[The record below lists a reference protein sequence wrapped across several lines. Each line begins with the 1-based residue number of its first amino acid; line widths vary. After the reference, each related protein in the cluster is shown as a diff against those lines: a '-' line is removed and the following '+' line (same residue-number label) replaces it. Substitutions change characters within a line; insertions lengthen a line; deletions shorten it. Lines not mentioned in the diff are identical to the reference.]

1 MTRFRTAC
9 ALLVIAL
16 FATTSFSAPALTDSL
31 KAGKADIKSA
41 GVMTFG
47 PEAILFVGDSVGGNI
62 FAFDTQDR
70 TASQAAPVDIAGIN
84 QKIAA
89 MLGTMPEE
97 ILINDLAVNPISKKM
112 YLSISRG
119 RGPAATPVIVRVDGK
134 GAITQ
139 LTTDNIAHA
148 KLVLPD
154 APASQG
160 EGRQNPRNNAITDLA
175 FVDGKLLI
183 AGLSNEE
190 FASTLRATAFPFTPN
205 SKGAGIEIW
214 HGSHGRFETQSPVRT
229 FVPFKI
235 GNEQNII
242 AAYTC
247 TPLVKIPVSSLT
259 PGAKVK
265 GTTIAELGSGNQ
277 PLDMISYTKAGKSF
291 ILLNNSNRGVMKMGA
306 DNLGNF
312 KPITAPVDIEGVPY
326 ETIKTLTG
334 VTQLDK
340 VDDNMAAILLTAG
353 NAVQL
358 KTIALP
364 NFP

>member
-1 MTRFRTAC
+1 MTRFRTIC

-41 GVMTFG
+41 GVMTFA
-47 PEAILFVGDSVGGNI
+47 PEGVLFVADSVGGNI

-84 QKIAA
+84 EKIAA
-89 MLGTMPEE
+89 MLGTMPDQ

-112 YLSISRG
+112 YLSVSRG
-119 RGPAATPVIVRVDGK
+119 RGPTATPVIVRVDSK
-134 GAITQ
+134 GAIQQ
-139 LTTDNIAHA
+139 LALDNISHA
-148 KLVLPD
+148 KLALGD
-154 APASQG
+154 TPAFAG
-160 EGRQNPRNNAITDLA
+160 DNPRQNPITDLA

-183 AGLSNEE
+183 AGLSTEE
-190 FASTLRATAFPFTPN
+190 FASTLRAAAFPFTTA
-205 SKGAGIEIW
+205 KGAGIEIW
-214 HGSHGRFETQSPVRT
+214 HGAHGRYETQAPVRT
-229 FVPFKI
+229 FVPYKI

-247 TPLVKIPVSSLT
+247 TPLVKIPVASLT

-277 PLDMISYTKAGKSF
+277 PLDMITYTKAGKSF

-312 KPITAPVDIEGVPY
+312 KPITTPTDIAGVPY
-326 ETIKTLTG
+326 ESIKTLTG

-340 VDDNMAAILLTAG
+340 LDDNTAVILQTAG
-353 NAVQL
+353 NAVAL

-364 NFP
+364 